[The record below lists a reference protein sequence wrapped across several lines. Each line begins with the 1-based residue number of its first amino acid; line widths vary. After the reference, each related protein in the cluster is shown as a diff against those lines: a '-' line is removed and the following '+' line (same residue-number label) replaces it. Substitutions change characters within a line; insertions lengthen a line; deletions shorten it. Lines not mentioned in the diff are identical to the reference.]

1 MQSNRK
7 ATLFRLSAIAV
18 LAVWGEG
25 AGAAGFALTEQNA
38 SGLGYAYAGQAALA
52 QDASTVFFNPAGMSF
67 LPGPQVLVGVVA
79 IDPSIKFSNNG
90 SSRIPAATGPG
101 AQPGGNGGNAGSWT
115 YVPDFYATLPVGDRF
130 SIGFGVSAPFGFK
143 TEYDSDWIGRF
154 QGINSQLT
162 TINYNLAA
170 AFKVTDSISIGAGVN
185 YQFLQTDLTNSIA
198 APPFGEG
205 LTELKAQDSAWGWNV
220 GALFQVSPDMRIG
233 VAYRSSLD
241 YTVKGTVNSTLLANG
256 AQISS
261 GTFNASADVTLPDM
275 ASLSIVQKF
284 GDKWDMM
291 SDITWT
297 HWDVVQRV
305 NIVDTASGA
314 TRQQLALN
322 FQNAWRLSLGLGY
335 HLSESWTLKGGFA
348 WDQSPVQD
356 QYRTVRLPD
365 NDRYWFALGA
375 RWRPSKALTFD
386 VGYAYLWLPST
397 SINSTQVQPGVP
409 AALAPA
415 FTSVVGGEYSNSANI
430 LALQVS
436 YTF

>member
-1 MQSNRK
+1 MEAGTK
-7 ATLFRLSAIAV
+7 AKFARLSVIAA
-18 LAVWGEG
+18 LAVCAE
-25 AGAAGFALTEQNA
+25 ASDAAGFALTEQNA
-38 SGLGYAYAGQAALA
+38 SGLGYAYSGQAALA

-67 LPGPQVLVGVVA
+67 LPGPQVLVGIAA

-90 SSRIPAATGPG
+90 SSRIPALATATGS
-101 AQPGGNGGNAGSWT
+101 QPGDNGGNAGSWV
-115 YVPDFYATLPVGDRF
+115 YVPNFYATLPLGDRF
-130 SIGFGVSAPFGFK
+130 TAGFGVSVPFGLK
-143 TEYDSDWIGRF
+143 TEYDSTWIGRF
-154 QGINSQLT
+154 QGIKSELS
-162 TINYNLAA
+162 TINYNLAM
-170 AFKVTDSISIGAGVN
+170 AFKITDTISIGAGVN

-198 APPFGEG
+198 TPLGEG

-220 GALFQVSPDMRIG
+220 GAMFQVSPDMRIG
-233 VAYRSSLD
+233 VSYRSSLD
-241 YTVKGTVNSTLLANG
+241 YTVEGTVNST
-256 AQISS
+256 ISATGQAFPL
-261 GTFNASADVTLPDM
+261 GTFNASADVKLPEM

-297 HWDVVQRV
+297 HWDVLQQI
-305 NIVDTASGA
+305 NIVNTANGA

-322 FQNAWRLSLGLGY
+322 LQNAWRLSLGLGY

-375 RWRPSKALTFD
+375 TYRPSKALAFD
-386 VGYAYLWLPST
+386 VGYAYLLVPNAT
-397 SINSTQVQPGVP
+397 INNTQVQPGLP
-409 AALAPA
+409 PGLG
-415 FTSVVGGEYSNSANI
+415 TSVVSGEYSNSVNI
-430 LALQVS
+430 LAAQVS